1 MMNHKIYGSYVFWS
15 LNRFKSLQW
24 LLAAFGGGLYR
35 LEHCA
40 LTHKNLRSLSLRPPF
55 VTLRLKEEEQG
66 RSLEYLSIFVSM
78 QCSQLWLIFRKIGF
92 SWIWG
97 YKKWQIIPK
106 EIYAFS
112 KHPIN
117 YKKSWEHW
125 LIQLSNKEFLLLC
138 FN

>member
-1 MMNHKIYGSYVFWS
+1 MMNRKIYGSYVFWS

-24 LLAAFGGGLYR
+24 PLAAFGGGLYR

-78 QCSQLWLIFRKIGF
+78 QCCQLWHIFSKIGL

-97 YKKWQIIPK
+97 YKKWQVISK
-106 EIYAFS
+106 EIYVFF
-112 KHPIN
+112 KTPN
-117 YKKSWEHW
+117 
-125 LIQLSNKEFLLLC
+125 QLKEKLRTLTITIIKQRISS
-138 FN
+138 

>member
-1 MMNHKIYGSYVFWS
+1 MMNHKIYGSYIFWS

-24 LLAAFGGGLYR
+24 PLAAFGGGLYR

-78 QCSQLWLIFRKIGF
+78 QCSQLWLNFRNGLNLQLF
-92 SWIWG
+92 SSNLFRDKLWNQWNTFINWTSI
-97 YKKWQIIPK
+97 Q
-106 EIYAFS
+106 FS
-112 KHPIN
+112 KEALHTPS
-117 YKKSWEHW
+117 KT
-125 LIQLSNKEFLLLC
+125 F
-138 FN
+138 FTF